1 MAIVGCNLPNRFI
14 EQHDVFFGVAPT
26 LVDLKP
32 KLIEF
37 WPEIAEKLH
46 IDSYRIVSK
55 VGNHRISVVDAA
67 EKKDNGLHLYF
78 LNLGGYKPDD
88 MEEYHYKQLI
98 VSSSMAEA
106 IRIGKK
112 NVFWQH
118 YTEPHIDNKYGI
130 DVDDAYM
137 VEDMLPADVRN
148 QYGIQIEEDVENS
161 REDELHIGYLKL
173 SKLQ

>member
-46 IDSYRIVSK
+46 IDSYRTVSK
-55 VGNHRISVVDAA
+55 VGNHRIFVVDAA

-88 MEEYHYKQLI
+88 MKNTIINSLSWLHPWQRLYESVRRMYFGSIIPSRTLI
-98 VSSSMAEA
+98 
-106 IRIGKK
+106 I
-112 NVFWQH
+112 N
-118 YTEPHIDNKYGI
+118 TE
-130 DVDDAYM
+130 
-137 VEDMLPADVRN
+137 
-148 QYGIQIEEDVENS
+148 
-161 REDELHIGYLKL
+161 
-173 SKLQ
+173 